1 MRAEPS
7 TLLEKAGK
15 IIVVHA
21 CYVGESCEGQG
32 LLKFC
37 GDVLQYAI
45 QTSPWHS
52 AATAAECRWRRRISL
67 RKIDRE
73 YRRN

>member
-1 MRAEPS
+1 MRAEPG

-15 IIVVHA
+15 IVVVHA
-21 CYVGESCEGQG
+21 CYVGESCKGQI

-45 QTSPWHS
+45 QASP
-52 AATAAECRWRRRISL
+52 
-67 RKIDRE
+67 
-73 YRRN
+73 